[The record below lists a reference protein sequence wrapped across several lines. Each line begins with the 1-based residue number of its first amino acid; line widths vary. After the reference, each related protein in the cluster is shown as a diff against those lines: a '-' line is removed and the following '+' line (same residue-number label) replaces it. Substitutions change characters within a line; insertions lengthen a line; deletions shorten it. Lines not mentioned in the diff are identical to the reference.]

1 MEIVN
6 VLEKEKSPDTKKEEI
21 IIEEEKD
28 KDKKP
33 EDNFERFS
41 YSKLNVYETCAYRY
55 KLTYVDKHFIND
67 SSIANEF
74 GTLVHYVEETIAKDI
89 IANNNEPNF
98 LIDDY
103 KYIDLFINADI
114 HNEDED
120 ILGVKKLKEKYPEE
134 FYKKDKSGMDY
145 SDKANDYLNFGIYR
159 LRDFL
164 TLHRNIRILD
174 VEKPFNLKYNDK
186 YIFKGFIDRV
196 LKDIDT
202 GEIIIEDIK
211 TWRTINNHNVITP
224 LQFVFYSLAAQEIY
238 GVKEDMISCFYDLPL
253 AKNRC
258 AAGTKGFI
266 KRGCKKIN
274 NILEEI
280 ELKEFAPKPSPMCYW
295 CIFSKTYPKQPK
307 EAKNLCPY
315 YSLYTPENK
324 NFKGVDFAWMGLE
337 NHAAIMKE
345 FLNRNKI
352 EEMKNTPKEVVGEI
366 VISSSTAATTSTIK
380 CDENRFFLIRRR

>member
-1 MEIVN
+1 MEMMD
-6 VLEKEKSPDTKKEEI
+6 VLEKSPIVDTEAVEKEDVNKN
-21 IIEEEKD
+21 
-28 KDKKP
+28 P
-33 EDNFERFS
+33 EDNFEKFS
-41 YSKLNVYETCAYRY
+41 YSKLSTYETCAYRY
-55 KLTYVDKHFIND
+55 KLTYVDKHFVND

-98 LIDDY
+98 LIDDN

-114 HNEDED
+114 HTEGED

-174 VEKPFNLKYNDK
+174 VEKEFKLKYSDK

-196 LKDIDT
+196 FKDIDT

-211 TWRTINNHNVITP
+211 TWSSINNHNVVTP

-238 GVKEDMISCFYDLPL
+238 GVNENMISCFYDLPL
-253 AKNRC
+253 AKNRYS
-258 AAGTKGFI
+258 AGTKGFI
-266 KRGCKKIN
+266 KRGCKKIDN
-274 NILEEI
+274 LLNEI
-280 ELKEFAPKPSPMCYW
+280 EMKEFAPKPSPMCAF
-295 CIFSKTYPKQPK
+295 CPFSPTDK
-307 EAKNLCPY
+307 KNITEENRLCPY
-315 YSLYTPENK
+315 YCLWTRQNK
-324 NFKGVDFAWMGLE
+324 IFDTKYPWMGTE
-337 NHAAIMKE
+337 NHASIMEEYIKE
-345 FLNRNKI
+345 YNKSNISTQKNLYNTEFENTQKDHILI
-352 EEMKNTPKEVVGEI
+352 EN
-366 VISSSTAATTSTIK
+366 
-380 CDENRFFLIRRR
+380 NRFFIIRR

>member
-1 MEIVN
+1 MEMMD
-6 VLEKEKSPDTKKEEI
+6 VLEKSTTVDTEAVEKEDVNKN
-21 IIEEEKD
+21 
-28 KDKKP
+28 P
-33 EDNFERFS
+33 EDNFEKFS
-41 YSKLNVYETCAYRY
+41 YSKLSTYETCAYRY
-55 KLTYVDKHFIND
+55 KLTYVDKHFVND

-98 LIDDY
+98 LIDDN

-114 HNEDED
+114 HTEDED

-174 VEKPFNLKYNDK
+174 VEKEFKLKYSDK

-196 LKDIDT
+196 LKDMDT

-211 TWRTINNHNVITP
+211 TWSSINNHNVVTP

-238 GVKEDMISCFYDLPL
+238 GVNENMISCFYDLPL
-253 AKNRC
+253 AKNRYS
-258 AAGTKGFI
+258 AGTKGFI
-266 KRGCKKIN
+266 KRGRKKIDN
-274 NILEEI
+274 LLNEI
-280 ELKEFAPKPSPMCYW
+280 EMKEFAPKPSPMCAF
-295 CIFSKTYPKQPK
+295 CPFSPTDK
-307 EAKNLCPY
+307 KNIIEENRLCPY
-315 YSLYTPENK
+315 YCLWTRQNK
-324 NFKGVDFAWMGLE
+324 IFDTKYPWMGIE
-337 NHAAIMKE
+337 NHASIMEEYIKE
-345 FLNRNKI
+345 YNKSNISTQKNLYNTEFENTQKDHILI
-352 EEMKNTPKEVVGEI
+352 EN
-366 VISSSTAATTSTIK
+366 
-380 CDENRFFLIRRR
+380 NRFFIIRR

>member
-1 MEIVN
+1 MEMMD
-6 VLEKEKSPDTKKEEI
+6 VLEKSTTVDAEAVEKEDVNKN
-21 IIEEEKD
+21 
-28 KDKKP
+28 P
-33 EDNFERFS
+33 EDNFEKFS
-41 YSKLNVYETCAYRY
+41 YSKLSTYETCAYRY
-55 KLTYVDKHFIND
+55 KLTYVDKHFVND

-98 LIDDY
+98 LIDDN

-114 HNEDED
+114 HTEDED

-174 VEKPFNLKYNDK
+174 VEKEFKLKYSDK

-196 LKDIDT
+196 FKDIDT

-211 TWRTINNHNVITP
+211 TWSSINNHNVVTP

-238 GVKEDMISCFYDLPL
+238 GVNENMISCFYDLPL
-253 AKNRC
+253 AKNRYS
-258 AAGTKGFI
+258 AGTKGFI
-266 KRGCKKIN
+266 KRGCKKIDN
-274 NILEEI
+274 LLNEI
-280 ELKEFAPKPSPMCYW
+280 EMKEFAPKPSPMCHW
-295 CIFSKTYPKQPK
+295 CIFSKTYPNQPK

-324 NFKGVDFAWMGLE
+324 NFKDVDFAWMGPE
-337 NHAAIMKE
+337 NHEAIMQE
-345 FLNRNKI
+345 FLNKNKI
-352 EEMKNTPKEVVGEI
+352 EDMKNKPKQNNVVEVV
-366 VISSSTAATTSTIK
+366 VSSDSTSVVK
-380 CDENRFFLIRRR
+380 CDENRFFLIRR